1 MLAHSPAGETLHR
14 LLHAYKRAM
23 REGYAAAD
31 IALTIGEIR
40 VLKGI
45 AHHRHGTAQHIAD
58 RMRQD
63 KGRIARLIKRLVADG
78 LVVRQPHPDDSRS
91 QQLELTEPGQ
101 ELANRIAAV
110 EARAGAR
117 MAGGLSA
124 ADLARFTELA
134 EAMIAN
140 LEHSQDDVS

>member
-1 MLAHSPAGETLHR
+1 MTERSPTGETLHR

-23 REGYAAAD
+23 RDGYAEAG
-31 IALTIGEIR
+31 IERTVGEIR

-45 AHHRHGTAQHIAD
+45 ARNRHGTAQHIAD

-91 QQLELTEPGQ
+91 QQLELTAAGRV
-101 ELANRIAAV
+101 LADRIATV
-110 EARAGAR
+110 EARAGTR
-117 MAGGLSA
+117 MAGGLSE

-134 EAMIAN
+134 DTLIAN
-140 LEHSQDDVS
+140 LEHSQDNAS

>member
-1 MLAHSPAGETLHR
+1 M
-14 LLHAYKRAM
+14 
-23 REGYAAAD
+23 
-31 IALTIGEIR
+31 
-40 VLKGI
+40 LKGI
-45 AHHRHGTAQHIAD
+45 ARNRHGTAQHIAD
-58 RMRQD
+58 GMRQD
-63 KGRIARLIKRLVADG
+63 KGRIVRLIKGLMNDG
-78 LVVRQPHPDDSRS
+78 LVARHPHPDDSRS
-91 QQLELTEPGQ
+91 QLLELTEAGH
-101 ELANRIAAV
+101 ERADRIAAV

>member
-1 MLAHSPAGETLHR
+1 MAERSPTGETLHR

-23 REGYAAAD
+23 RDGYAAAD
-31 IALTIGEIR
+31 IDLTVSQIR

-45 AHHRHGTAQHIAD
+45 ARQNQGTAQNIAD

-63 KGRIARLIKRLVADG
+63 KGRIAKLIKSLVADG
-78 LVVRQPHPDDSRS
+78 LVARQPHPDDSRS
-91 QQLELTEPGQ
+91 QQLVLTAAGQ
-101 ELANRIAAV
+101 ELAAQIATV

-117 MAGGLSA
+117 MAGSLSA
-124 ADLARFTELA
+124 ADLARFTDLA

-140 LEHSQDDVS
+140 LEQPGDRP